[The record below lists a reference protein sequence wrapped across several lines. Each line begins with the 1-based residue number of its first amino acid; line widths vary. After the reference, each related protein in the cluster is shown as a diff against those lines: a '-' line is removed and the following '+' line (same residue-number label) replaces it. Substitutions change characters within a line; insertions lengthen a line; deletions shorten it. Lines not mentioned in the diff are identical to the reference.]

1 MDTPKPISDEPE
13 AVKVATPSPAWA
25 LPTKSR
31 TLREVRKVFPK
42 ARFQESTSN
51 GIKSVELFYKVPGT
65 KGEDAPVCNVTV
77 PPGGNVAGACVAL
90 LTAAFARY
98 GYTVRWELPW
108 PGRFVKEAIP
118 DFVGVEKNLPIELD
132 PEILTEAE
140 FTEAAKISGQIKDKT
155 LTPEEGFKALH
166 TLYGKALARKAA
178 PVKGS
183 GEAQS

>member
-1 MDTPKPISDEPE
+1 MDTTPKPIPDEPE

-42 ARFQESTSN
+42 ARFQESTSK
-51 GIKSVELFYKVPGT
+51 GIKSVELFYKIPGT

-98 GYTVRWELPW
+98 GYTVRWEPLPW

-118 DFVGVEKNLPIELD
+118 NFVGVEQHLPIELD
-132 PEILTEAE
+132 PEVMTEAE
-140 FTEAAKISGQIKDKT
+140 FTEAGKIADDIKAGVYTKA
-155 LTPEEGFKALH
+155 EGYQHLI

-178 PVKGS
+178 AEGQ
-183 GEAQS
+183 AQ